1 MYVVQLHVQL
11 HVQLLY
17 MYYIGMMM
25 CVLLL
30 LQVTFNVTNSVITM
44 NGFNNYNLAILT
56 LHSSSPL
63 SLSDVFM
70 WFIRPQ
76 DEERRRMY
84 GPLNI
89 NQPKP

>member
-30 LQVTFNVTNSVITM
+30 LQVMFNVTNSVITM

-56 LHSSSPL
+56 LILPPL
-63 SLSDVFM
+63 FLSQMYSCGSL
-70 WFIRPQ
+70 
-76 DEERRRMY
+76 
-84 GPLNI
+84 GP
-89 NQPKP
+89 KMKRGGGCMDH